1 MAWAE
6 TALAEKTARVEEE
19 ASRRR
24 EETELLARKLAERT
38 RSSETDRQAVIDV
51 RAEMEVV
58 KRQNQSRLR
67 ELTKELAR
75 RREEDPEV
83 ASIGSRCSSSRHSS
97 PRPEVEEGKG
107 GREEGEAKRRVDE
120 QDTQQLLV
128 EKVVK
133 LQRSCARRQEKLEF
147 LEEHV
152 Q

>member
-75 RREEDPEV
+75 KREE
-83 ASIGSRCSSSRHSS
+83 
-97 PRPEVEEGKG
+97 EEEEERG
-107 GREEGEAKRRVDE
+107 GECC
-120 QDTQQLLV
+120 
-128 EKVVK
+128 EK
-133 LQRSCARRQEKLEF
+133 
-147 LEEHV
+147 
-152 Q
+152 